1 MNPLGPNVRKDL
13 TINIDSSRNVMA
25 GAGSKG
31 NQYGMEWNGGE
42 DYTVVGFLGQGA
54 FASVVKLAT
63 KREGRLLAG
72 KQIEKRKFVKN
83 GVVDRKIKNEMHI
96 MKDLEHV
103 SCEDNE
109 PTSKTKFCI
118 AAAYCQIH
126 QA

>member
-1 MNPLGPNVRKDL
+1 
-13 TINIDSSRNVMA
+13 MA

-31 NQYGMEWNGGE
+31 NQHGMEWNGGE
-42 DYTVVGFLGQGA
+42 DYPVVGFLGQGA
-54 FASVVKLAT
+54 CASVGTLAP

-109 PTSKTKFCI
+109 PTSKTKFCF
-118 AAAYCQIH
+118 AATHCQIH